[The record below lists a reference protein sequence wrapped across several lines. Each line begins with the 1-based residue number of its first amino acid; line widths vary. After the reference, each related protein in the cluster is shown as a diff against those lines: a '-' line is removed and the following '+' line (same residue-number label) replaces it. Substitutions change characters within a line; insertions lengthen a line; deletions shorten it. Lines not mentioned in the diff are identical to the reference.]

1 MNNVVDFTVAK
12 EKKKE
17 QDQEGIVI
25 LDADEALQYAI
36 SIAADIG
43 ILLDEMGIP
52 LENDVKS
59 MGDIYLMIDVLKAL
73 ITRVAGIE
81 CDAQILSEKLIDI
94 DHAEHLISFRE
105 IMESD

>member
-17 QDQEGIVI
+17 QDEENIAI
-25 LDADEALQYAI
+25 LDEDEALQYAI

-43 ILLDEMGIP
+43 VLLDEMGIP
-52 LENDVKS
+52 LENDIKS

-73 ITRVAGIE
+73 ITRVAGIP

-94 DHAEHLISFRE
+94 EYEEHLISFRE

>member
-1 MNNVVDFTVAK
+1 MNNVVDFTLAK

-17 QDQEGIVI
+17 KDQENIAI
-25 LDADEALQYAI
+25 LDTDEALQYAI
-36 SIAADIG
+36 TIAADIG
-43 ILLDEMGIP
+43 LLLDEMGIP

-73 ITRVAGIE
+73 ITRVSGIE

-94 DHAEHLISFRE
+94 DYEKHLVSFRE

>member
-1 MNNVVDFTVAK
+1 MNNVVDFTLAK

-17 QDQEGIVI
+17 KDQENIAI

-36 SIAADIG
+36 TIAADIG
-43 ILLDEMGIP
+43 LLLDEMGIP

-73 ITRVAGIE
+73 ITRVSGIE

-94 DHAEHLISFRE
+94 DYEKHLVSFRE